1 MNNLI
6 IRQFALYDYGLAYKQ
21 MAELTSQRDK
31 NTPDE
36 FWCLQHQ
43 PVFTLG
49 LGGKQEHILDAGNI
63 PVIKSD
69 RGGQVT
75 YHGPGQ
81 LIVYLMLDLK
91 RQDITIK
98 RLIHQL
104 EQSVINLCSELN
116 IDTMRKQG
124 APGVYVANN
133 KLTALGIRVRRGCC
147 YHGLALN
154 VDMDLDPFHQIN
166 PCGYPGMKVTQLK
179 NLGCNKS
186 VDQIFES
193 LLPHLT
199 EQLNY
204 KNYKLTRTTDIYTAS
219 HTHQAA

>member
-6 IRQFALYDYGLAYKQ
+6 IKQFALYDYGLAYKQ
-21 MAELTSQRDK
+21 MDELTSQRNK

-36 FWCLQHQ
+36 IWCLQHQ

-49 LGGKQEHILDAGNI
+49 LAGKQEHILDAGSI
-63 PVIKSD
+63 PVVKTD

-81 LIVYLMLDLK
+81 LIVYVMLDLK

-98 RLIHQL
+98 QLVRQL
-104 EQSVINLCSELN
+104 EQSVINLCHELN
-116 IDTMRKQG
+116 IDAIRKQG
-124 APGVYVANN
+124 APGVYVVDN
-133 KLTALGIRVRRGCC
+133 KLAALGIRVRRGCC

-166 PCGYPGMKVTQLK
+166 PCGYPGMKVTQLS
-179 NLGCNKS
+179 NLGYDKS
-186 VDQIFES
+186 VSHTFES
-193 LLPHLT
+193 LLPHLLK
-199 EQLNY
+199 QLNY
-204 KNYKLTRTTDIYTAS
+204 ENYKISKKTDIYTAS
-219 HTHQAA
+219 HTLQAA

>member
-6 IRQFALYDYGLAYKQ
+6 IRQFALNDYGLAYKQ
-21 MAELTSQRDK
+21 MAELTNQRDK

-36 FWCLQHQ
+36 FWGLQHQ

-49 LGGKQEHILDAGNI
+49 LAGQQEHILDAGNI
-63 PVIKSD
+63 PVVKTD

-81 LIVYLMLDLK
+81 LIVYVMLDLK

-104 EQSVINLCSELN
+104 EQSVINLCHKLN
-116 IDTMRKQG
+116 IDAVRKQG
-124 APGVYVANN
+124 APGVYVADN
-133 KLTALGIRVRRGCC
+133 KLAALGIRVRRGCS

-154 VDMDLDPFHQIN
+154 VDMDLEPFLQIN
-166 PCGYPGMKVTQLK
+166 PCGYPGMKVTQLS
-179 NLGCNKS
+179 NFRCVMN
-186 VDQIFES
+186 VNQTFES
-193 LLPHLT
+193 LLPHLMK
-199 EQLNY
+199 QLNY
-204 KNYKLTRTTDIYTAS
+204 ENYKLSRTTDIYTAS
-219 HTHQAA
+219 HAHQAA

>member
-36 FWCLQHQ
+36 IWCLQHQ

-49 LGGKQEHILDAGNI
+49 LAGKQEHILDAGSI
-63 PVIKSD
+63 PVVKTD

-81 LIVYLMLDLK
+81 LIVYVMLDLR

-98 RLIHQL
+98 QLVHQL
-104 EQSVINLCSELN
+104 EQSVINLCHELN
-116 IDTMRKQG
+116 IDAIRKQG
-124 APGVYVANN
+124 APGVYVADN
-133 KLTALGIRVRRGCC
+133 KLAALGIRVRRGCC

-166 PCGYPGMKVTQLK
+166 PCGYPGMKVTQLS
-179 NLGCNKS
+179 NLGCDKS
-186 VDQIFES
+186 VYHTFES
-193 LLPHLT
+193 LLQHLLK
-199 EQLNY
+199 QLNY
-204 KNYKLTRTTDIYTAS
+204 ENYKISKKTDISAAS
-219 HTHQAA
+219 QKLQAA